1 MRKSREQNAVNG
13 GSLADIAFL
22 LLIFFLVATTIPND
36 EGIPRKLP
44 PTNEDKTIP
53 EFKERNVL
61 NVFINKDDEL
71 LVKDR
76 LVHLKDLRLAV
87 KRFVDNNG
95 SGNCNYCS
103 GIREVKL
110 SEKPQLAVVS
120 LKADREASYKFYVAV
135 QNELTGA
142 YKELRAQYAA
152 NVFHKTV
159 EALDDE
165 ERDEVR
171 NAYPMLI
178 SEAEIA
184 R

>member
-1 MRKSREQNAVNG
+1 MRNSREQNAVNG

-44 PTNEDKTIP
+44 PENKDKSTL

-61 NVFINKDDEL
+61 NVFINKNDEL

-76 LVHLKDLRLAV
+76 MVHIKDLRLAI

-95 SGNCNYCS
+95 SGNCSYCE
-103 GIREVKL
+103 GIRELKS

-120 LKADREASYKFYVAV
+120 LKADREASYKYYVAV

-142 YKELRAQYAA
+142 YDELREQYALKI
-152 NVFHKTV
+152 FKKHTV
-159 EALDDE
+159 ALSNE
-165 ERDEVR
+165 EREEVR
-171 NAYPMLI
+171 KAYPMLI

-184 R
+184 K